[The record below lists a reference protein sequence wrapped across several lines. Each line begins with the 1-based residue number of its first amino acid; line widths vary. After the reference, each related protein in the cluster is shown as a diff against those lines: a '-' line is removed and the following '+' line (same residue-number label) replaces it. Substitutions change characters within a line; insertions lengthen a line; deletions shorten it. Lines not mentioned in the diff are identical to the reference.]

1 MKVLTNKTITDVTGI
16 LASGISCGIK
26 KDGKKDLCIIYS
38 RYKAVAAAVFTKNK
52 VKAAPLLINME
63 NIKDGYIHAMIV
75 NSGNANS
82 CTGEDGRLNATKVLE
97 SAAKHLSLP
106 PKEVLIQ
113 STGAIGIPLPMEII
127 IPGIEKAC
135 SELSDHGGL
144 AAAEAIL
151 TTDTSV
157 KTITVEF
164 EIDGKPVMMSGIAK
178 GSTMIHPDMAT
189 MFSLIVTDASISSDL
204 LNKFFKS
211 SVESSYNMI
220 SVDGDTST
228 NDMAV
233 ILANGASGTSL
244 IDNSDESC
252 KIFDAALNYVN
263 TELAKKIAKDGEG
276 STKLLEVNVVN
287 ARSVEDAKKCAK
299 SVASST
305 LVKCGMYGSYPV
317 WQDIIC
323 SIGYSGANFDTA
335 AFDIFIKGDNSK
347 LQLVK
352 DACGYDFDDNKVKD
366 LLSKDLVE
374 LIIDFKDGQNFA
386 TAWGCDMGVDYIKA
400 NAYLNI

>member
-1 MKVLTNKTITDVTGI
+1 
-16 LASGISCGIK
+16 
-26 KDGKKDLCIIYS
+26 
-38 RYKAVAAAVFTKNK
+38 
-52 VKAAPLLINME
+52 
-63 NIKDGYIHAMIV
+63 
-75 NSGNANS
+75 
-82 CTGEDGRLNATKVLE
+82 
-97 SAAKHLSLP
+97 
-106 PKEVLIQ
+106 
-113 STGAIGIPLPMEII
+113 
-127 IPGIEKAC
+127 
-135 SELSDHGGL
+135 
-144 AAAEAIL
+144 
-151 TTDTSV
+151 
-157 KTITVEF
+157 
-164 EIDGKPVMMSGIAK
+164 
-178 GSTMIHPDMAT
+178 
-189 MFSLIVTDASISSDL
+189 
-204 LNKFFKS
+204 
-211 SVESSYNMI
+211 
-220 SVDGDTST
+220 
-228 NDMAV
+228 
-233 ILANGASGTSL
+233 
-244 IDNSDESC
+244 
-252 KIFDAALNYVN
+252 VN

-352 DACGYDFDDNKVKD
+352 DACEYDFDDNKVKD

>member
-106 PKEVLIQ
+106 PKELLIQ

>member
-106 PKEVLIQ
+106 PKDLLIQ

>member
-352 DACGYDFDDNKVKD
+352 DACEYDFDDNKVKD